1 MVWLLQDAPIK
12 SSFAIMAMLFKPAYA
27 MFLAPYRVLEW
38 LLQRRWSNLAWLAG
52 LTGVMFGAAF
62 VVDPQWIAHWL
73 EAIMRRGASE
83 GLIVRNI
90 TLWVFIERGG
100 LWLIPFALLACALI
114 LLAIPSVKDPRTRG
128 EVLVA
133 ASLMVFPNGL
143 YPVST
148 MMVLP
153 FVETR
158 AEIIALVIAS
168 WLIAGIEILTGDFG
182 GYYLGLVLFALALR
196 QLRARRQNVLA
207 A

>member
-1 MVWLLQDAPIK
+1 
-12 SSFAIMAMLFKPAYA
+12 
-27 MFLAPYRVLEW
+27 
-38 LLQRRWSNLAWLAG
+38 
-52 LTGVMFGAAF
+52 
-62 VVDPQWIAHWL
+62 
-73 EAIMRRGASE
+73 
-83 GLIVRNI
+83 
-90 TLWVFIERGG
+90 